1 MLLLKNLLFTLI
13 VPGTVGVY
21 VPLMLSPSRST
32 ASGLTLAIAI
42 ALFVLGGSIYG
53 WCVFD
58 FASFGRATPF
68 PLDAPKKLV
77 RRGPYRFSRNPMYLG
92 VLTVIFGWA
101 VLYGSATIAAY
112 AVAVA
117 FCFYLFVLLY
127 EEPWL
132 RKLFGSEY
140 DQYCTEVPRWL
151 FRL

>member
-1 MLLLKNLLFTLI
+1 MLLIKNLLFTLI

-21 VPLMLSPSRST
+21 VPLMLSRNRST
-32 ASGLTLAIAI
+32 ASGLILAIAI
-42 ALFVLGGSIYG
+42 ALFVLGGAIYG

-58 FASFGRATPF
+58 FASFGRATPL
-68 PLDAPKKLV
+68 PLDAPKKVV
-77 RRGPYRFSRNPMYLG
+77 RRGLYRFSRNPMYLG

-101 VLYGSATIAAY
+101 VLYRSAAIAAY

-117 FCFYLFVLLY
+117 FCFSLFVMLY
-127 EEPWL
+127 EEPRL
-132 RKLFGSEY
+132 RELFGSEY